1 MEKIGLKINY
11 IVVINIANLDLY
23 EDIIFLSLNPI
34 EVPKKIRKKTVRP
47 ITKKTKTMKPVTI
60 RVTSMRPT
68 MISDVSCINRFDKK
82 LGMDGLNAMSV
93 PI

>member
-1 MEKIGLKINY
+1 MICKVFFKKFYLVWKKYMVKEKNWVEKIGLKINY

-23 EDIIFLSLNPI
+23 EDIIF
-34 EVPKKIRKKTVRP
+34 
-47 ITKKTKTMKPVTI
+47 
-60 RVTSMRPT
+60 TSMRPT

-82 LGMDGLNAMSV
+82 LGMYGLNAMSV